1 MPNLKTGR
9 MEPLISALTAEEEE
23 QFNNCIRRM
32 NTLFQAAKELDVR
45 CMVDAEQ
52 TYFQP
57 AIARLAMEMMKKYN
71 TEKAIVFNTYQV
83 RFDFLWEI
91 SVLILL
97 MQQIVNL
104 SLYLQC
110 YLKDAYKML
119 LLDLEQANREN
130 FYFGAKLVRG
140 AYMEQVGW
148 HKNRNKLLITISI

>member
-1 MPNLKTGR
+1 M
-9 MEPLISALTAEEEE
+9 SALTEEEGE
-23 QFNNCIRRM
+23 QFKNMLSRIH
-32 NTLFQAAKELDVR
+32 TVFQAAKDMDVR
-45 CMVDAEQ
+45 VMVDAEQ